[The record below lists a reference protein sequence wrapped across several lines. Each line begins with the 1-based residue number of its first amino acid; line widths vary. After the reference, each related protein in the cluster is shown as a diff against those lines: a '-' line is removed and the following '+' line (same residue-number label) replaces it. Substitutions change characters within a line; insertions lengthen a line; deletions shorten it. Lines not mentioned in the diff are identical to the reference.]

1 MEAEYPTD
9 LTDTQWKRIYSLV
22 PAAKPGGRPRG
33 HSSRELLNAMFYLV
47 KSGCQ
52 WRMLPSDFPAWQ
64 TVYWY
69 FQRWQ
74 KDGTWQRIH
83 DSLRRRVRKGDRR
96 NAEPTVALIDSQSVK
111 TPEKGGVATMAAS
124 G

>member
-1 MEAEYPTD
+1 MEADYPTD
-9 LTDTQWKRIYSLV
+9 LTDTQWQRICSLV
-22 PAAKPGGRPRG
+22 PAAKPGGRPRN

-52 WRMLPSDFPAWQ
+52 WRMLPQDFPAWQ

-74 KDGTWQRIH
+74 QDGTWQRIH
-83 DSLRRRVRKGDRR
+83 DSLRRRVRKGDHR

>member
-9 LTDTQWKRIYSLV
+9 LTDAQWKRISSLV

-33 HSSRELLNAMFYLV
+33 LSSRELLNAMFYIV

-52 WRMLPSDFPAWQ
+52 WRMLPRDFPAWQ

-83 DSLRRRVRKGDRR
+83 DSLRRRVRKSSMR
-96 NAEPTVALIDSQSVK
+96 NPEPTVAMIDSQSVK
-111 TPEKGGVATMAAS
+111 TPEKGGVDMTVAS
-124 G
+124 I